1 MIKIVT
7 SSEMREMDRH
17 TIEDLGVPG
26 VVLMENAG
34 VGTFRVIQRLLENTA
49 YPEVWV
55 FCGKGNNGG
64 DGFVIARHLWDAGND
79 VRVFIVGEE
88 TDLKGD
94 ALINFQIVKNFGI
107 THHFVKSI
115 DKLPDPQEYSPAL
128 IVDALLGTGIKGA
141 VKGFMKE
148 VIEYINDCYS
158 PVVAVDV
165 PSGLNADSPAVE
177 GVAVQADVTVTMGL
191 PKRCHVF
198 YPAKEYVGELF
209 IADIGIPHTVRSTP
223 EVGVQMVE
231 KSDIIL
237 PLREPDT
244 HKYQVGKVAVLA
256 GSAGYTGAASLTAEA
271 ALKMGAG
278 LVILGI
284 PEPLNPILETKLT
297 EVITRPYPSA
307 DKSYLVP
314 ESLSEVKELL
324 EWCDVLAIGPGLGR
338 TPETIE
344 TIREILTEFE
354 KPAVIDADALFAIS
368 QYSEILKGEH
378 PNWILTPHHGEFL
391 RLLSGVGKERLQNE
405 FVELARQF
413 ARDRKVN
420 LLLKGAPSLVV
431 GTDGQVYVNSTGNA
445 GLASGGTGDVLT
457 GLVAGLMVQG
467 LSPVIA
473 GYSANYLHGLIA
485 DELAEQETIYS
496 LTAGD
501 LIAHLGQ
508 TLRKH
513 FFTQGEQG
521 N

>member
-17 TIEDLGVPG
+17 TIQDLGVPG

-34 VGTFRVIQRLLENTA
+34 VGTFRVIRQLLENTA
-49 YPEVWV
+49 HPEVWV

-79 VRVFIVGEE
+79 VRVFIIGNEN
-88 TDLKGD
+88 DLKGD
-94 ALINFQIVKNFGI
+94 ALINFRIVKNFGI
-107 THHFVKSI
+107 AHQFIKSI
-115 DKLPDPQEYSPAL
+115 DQLPDPEEYAPAL

-148 VIEYINDCYS
+148 VIGYINDCYA

-165 PSGLNADSPAVE
+165 PSGLNADSPTVAGE
-177 GVAVQADVTVTMGL
+177 AVQADVTVTMGL
-191 PKRCHVF
+191 PKHCHVF
-198 YPAKEYVGELF
+198 YPAREYVGELF
-209 IADIGIPHTVRSTP
+209 IADIGIPHTVRNSNN
-223 EVGVQMVE
+223 VMVQMVE
-231 KSDIIL
+231 KSDIFL

-244 HKYQVGKVAVLA
+244 HKYRVGKVAVLA

-284 PEPLNPILETKLT
+284 PESLNPILETKLT
-297 EVITRPYPSA
+297 EVITRPLPAA
-307 DKSYLVP
+307 DKSHLIP
-314 ESLSEVKELL
+314 ESLNEVNALL
-324 EWCDVLAIGPGLGR
+324 DWCDVLAIGPGLGR

-344 TIREILTEFE
+344 TIREILSKFD

-368 QYSEILKGEH
+368 QHPEILKGEH
-378 PNWILTPHHGEFL
+378 PNWVLTPHHGEFL
-391 RLLSGVGKERLQNE
+391 RLLIGVGKEELENN
-405 FVELARQF
+405 FVGLARQF
-413 ARDRKVN
+413 TRDRKVN
-420 LLLKGAPSLVV
+420 LLLKGAPSLMV

-467 LSPVIA
+467 MSPVMA
-473 GYSANYLHGLIA
+473 GYTANYLHGLVA
-485 DELAEQETIYS
+485 DEVIGQETIYS

-501 LIAHLGQ
+501 LITYLGR
-508 TLRKH
+508 TLKKH
-513 FFTQGEQG
+513 FLEPGE
-521 N
+521 

>member
-7 SSEMREMDRH
+7 SGEMREMDRH

-34 VGTFRVIQRLLENTA
+34 VGTFRVIQQLLENAA

-79 VRVFIVGEE
+79 VQVFIIGEE
-88 TDLKGD
+88 SDLKGD
-94 ALINFQIVKNFGI
+94 ARINFRIVKNFGL
-107 THHFVKSI
+107 THRFIKSI
-115 DKLPDPQEYSPAL
+115 DELPDPEEYSPAL

-141 VKGFMKE
+141 VKGFMRE

-177 GVAVQADVTVTMGL
+177 GAVVQADVTVTMGL

-198 YPAKEYVGELF
+198 YPAREYVGELF
-209 IADIGIPHTVRSTP
+209 IADIGIPHTVRNTP
-223 EVGVQMVE
+223 EVAVQMVE

-284 PEPLNPILETKLT
+284 PESLNPILETKLT
-297 EVITRPYPSA
+297 EVITRPLPA
-307 DKSYLVP
+307 VEKSYLCP
-314 ESLSEVKELL
+314 ECLPGVKELL

-338 TPETIE
+338 APETLE
-344 TIREILTEFE
+344 SLKQILSEFK

-368 QYSEILKGEH
+368 RYPEILEGEH

-391 RLLSGVGKERLQNE
+391 RLLTGIDKKQLQNE
-405 FVELARQF
+405 FVELAREFSRKQ
-413 ARDRKVN
+413 KVN

-431 GTDGQVYVNSTGNA
+431 STDGQVYVNSTGNA

-467 LSPVIA
+467 LSPVLA

-485 DELAEQETIYS
+485 DELVREETIYS

-501 LIAHLGQ
+501 LIDHLGQ
-508 TLRKH
+508 TINKH
-513 FFTQGEQG
+513 FFSTGE
-521 N
+521 